1 MNRENG
7 PVIKFHKS
15 FFLFIEIILV
25 LDLDSQW
32 SNKIQSFGW
41 ESNVEGEFQRENLD
55 LIRLRQILE

>member
-1 MNRENG
+1 M
-7 PVIKFHKS
+7 IKFHKS
-15 FFLFIEIILV
+15 FSLFIEMILV